1 MKKPAVGVGVII
13 LKGDSVLLIQ
23 RGNPPEKGS
32 WSLPGG
38 KQEFGETVPH
48 AAVREILEETGLE
61 IKQDDLSF
69 LGVAD
74 LINLPHYH
82 YTLVNLW
89 TDVYSGEPVAGSDAQ
104 DIKWVVLDQLD
115 GMSLWSETEKVILK
129 AAVLRDLSLS

>member
-38 KQEFGETVPH
+38 KQEFGETVTQ
-48 AAVREILEETGLE
+48 AAIREIKEETSLE
-61 IKQDDLSF
+61 IESESLTF

-89 TDVYSGEPVAGSDAQ
+89 TDVFKGSPLAGSDAQ
-104 DIKWVVLDQLD
+104 DIRWVKHEQLD
-115 GMSLWSETEKVILK
+115 DMSLWSETKKVILK
-129 AAVLRDLSLS
+129 AAHLRDNAKS